1 MIHVSIHDVSP
12 RWRAEV
18 ETALDWCHEVG
29 ARPGLLVVPEM
40 HGAWRI
46 DEDPAFLDRV
56 RALARDGHEVF
67 LHGWYHRAPAGR
79 GLRHL
84 FAQRVV
90 SAGEAEFAA
99 YDEREGCAVLDRG
112 LSLFAEVGFA
122 VAGFV
127 PPAWARRAWLLPA
140 LRARGVDYVEDQLF
154 AYAPV
159 RRLRRL
165 APALNYASR
174 TAGRR
179 WSSAAYARA
188 GRGYA
193 SLGLPLRV
201 AIHPADLAHPM
212 LARETRALL
221 RWAAGRTTDRVA
233 DLFSAGGR

>member
-1 MIHVSIHDVSP
+1 M
-12 RWRAEV
+12 
-18 ETALDWCHEVG
+18 
-29 ARPGLLVVPEM
+29 
-40 HGAWRI
+40 
-46 DEDPAFLDRV
+46 
-56 RALARDGHEVF
+56 
-67 LHGWYHRAPAGR
+67 
-79 GLRHL
+79 
-84 FAQRVV
+84 

-99 YDEREGCAVLDRG
+99 YDERAGCAVLDRG
-112 LSLFAEVGFA
+112 LALFATLGFD

-127 PPAWARRAWLLPA
+127 PPAWARRAWLIPA

-188 GRGYA
+188 GRGYDA
-193 SLGLPLRV
+193 VGLPVRV

-212 LARETRALL
+212 LVRETRALL
-221 RWAAGRTTDRVA
+221 QWAAGRTTDRA
-233 DLFSAGGR
+233 GDLFTA

>member
-18 ETALDWCHEVG
+18 ETALGWCHEVG

-46 DEDPAFLDRV
+46 DEDADFLSRV
-56 RALARDGHEVF
+56 RALAADGHELL
-67 LHGWYHRAPAGR
+67 LHGWYHRASAGR
-79 GLRHL
+79 GLGHL

-112 LSLFAEVGFA
+112 LALFRAVGFA

-127 PPAWARRAWLLPA
+127 PPAWARRAWLIPA

-193 SLGLPLRV
+193 SLGLPLRI

-212 LARETRALL
+212 LVRETRALL
-221 RWAAGRTTDRVA
+221 RWAAGRTTDRVG
-233 DLFSAGGR
+233 DLVSDPSR